1 MTDAIFVVVVA
12 ILLYPF
18 MVLLTAKLA
27 AYGWLRGK
35 QEFRLNKE
43 KQDGD
48 TTTKEE
54 TGAGIGQEKG

>member
-1 MTDAIFVVVVA
+1 MTDAIIVIVVA

-18 MVLLTAKLA
+18 VVLLTAKLA

-35 QEFRLNKE
+35 QEFS
-43 KQDGD
+43 KQENTDGD

-54 TGAGIGQEKG
+54 TGAGLGQEKN